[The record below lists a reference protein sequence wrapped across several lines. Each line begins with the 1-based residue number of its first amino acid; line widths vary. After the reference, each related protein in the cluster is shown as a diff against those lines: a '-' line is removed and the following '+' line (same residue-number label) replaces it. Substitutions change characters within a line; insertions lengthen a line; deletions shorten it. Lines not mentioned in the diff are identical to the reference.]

1 MTGVSRAADE
11 SQRLG
16 MGWSSRHLLL
26 HRKQSLGLWDSRGQT
41 RILLFC
47 TSENVTCFGVAFW
60 GQLETTHGESGIQLC
75 LFHNALVVRC
85 HAEGRL
91 FLQHG
96 LPLHWPPA
104 LKPFPQPQPEPMVQ
118 TPDVALDLFQSE
130 LISMGASKAATVVAA
145 STRNLKATR
154 FRRSL
159 LTAILVSGGSIL
171 QWKVKE

>member
-1 MTGVSRAADE
+1 VTGVSRAADE

-75 LFHNALVVRC
+75 LFHNALWSVVMPR
-85 HAEGRL
+85 AG
-91 FLQHG
+91 
-96 LPLHWPPA
+96 
-104 LKPFPQPQPEPMVQ
+104 
-118 TPDVALDLFQSE
+118 S
-130 LISMGASKAATVVAA
+130 SYSTVCLC
-145 STRNLKATR
+145 TGH
-154 FRRSL
+154 L
-159 LTAILVSGGSIL
+159 L
-171 QWKVKE
+171 